1 MLFVFSAILTS
12 WSALQNVWHASE
24 NASAGW
30 RVPKE
35 RSGSRNRAALVKSWL
50 MVEISI
56 LLFLVGLT
64 MFFFGRYDL
73 SYTEWGL
80 QTFIN
85 QLS

>member
-1 MLFVFSAILTS
+1 
-12 WSALQNVWHASE
+12 
-24 NASAGW
+24 
-30 RVPKE
+30 
-35 RSGSRNRAALVKSWL
+35 

-64 MFFFGRYDL
+64 MFFLGRYDL